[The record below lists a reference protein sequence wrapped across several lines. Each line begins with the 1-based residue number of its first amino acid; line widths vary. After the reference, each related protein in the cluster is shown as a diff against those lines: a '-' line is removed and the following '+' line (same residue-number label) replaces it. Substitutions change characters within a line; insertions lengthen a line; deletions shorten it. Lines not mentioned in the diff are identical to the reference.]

1 MNSESL
7 GIALYQTNNIEDPS
21 KVVQLG
27 YHTHN
32 TIEFSYIHSGTIDFW
47 YQGKDKEIKQTI
59 LKNQM
64 IIIFPNVNHR
74 FDINNSLISIGMELC
89 LPNYESDIYSFL
101 NQSSFI
107 HEFLNDYSFSINN
120 PFIIINDSE
129 NLFTSLLEMKRYSKF
144 NDLTNIEKEKF
155 QLKLKSLLLDIIQC
169 EKISPTQKKSNFIIN
184 KSLGYIERNYFR
196 DIKAPDVSVAVG
208 VSYSYLRNLYQTTL
222 HTSIND
228 AINKSRIEK
237 AKDLIKSGLPLKTVS
252 EQVGFKT
259 QQHFDKVF
267 KKFEKTSPTDF
278 KKNVK
283 IDTNR
288 YFVVNKPNLYD
299 F

>member
-1 MNSESL
+1 MSESL

-21 KVVQLG
+21 KVIQLG
-27 YHTHN
+27 YHNHN

-47 YQGKDKEIKQTI
+47 YHTNEKDIKQTI

-64 IIIFPNVNHR
+64 IVIFPNVVHR
-74 FDINNSLISIGMELC
+74 FEINNSLISVGMELS
-89 LPNYESDIYSFL
+89 LPNKESDIYHYL
-101 NQSSFI
+101 NDSIFI
-107 HEFLNDYSFSINN
+107 HEFLNDYTFDIKK
-120 PFIIINDSE
+120 PYIIINDSE
-129 NLFTSLLEMKRYSKF
+129 DLFTTLLEMKKYSKF
-144 NDLTNIEKEKF
+144 NDLTAIEKEKF
-155 QLKLKSLLLDIIQC
+155 QLKLKELLLDMIQC
-169 EKISPTQKKSNFIIN
+169 EKISTTQKKSNFIIN

-196 DIKAPDVSVAVG
+196 DIKAPDVSQAVG
-208 VSYSYLRNLYQTTL
+208 VSYSYLRNLYQSIL
-222 HTSIND
+222 HTNIND

-237 AKDLIKSGLPLKTVS
+237 AKDLIKSGLPLKIVS

-259 QQHFDKVF
+259 QQHFNKVF

-283 IDTNR
+283 IDKNR